1 MKLHLIIISILLA
14 QFSFAQEISIKKL
27 PKIWSL
33 EDCITYAL
41 KNNITVKDAALN
53 TKIAEVDYEKAK
65 LSRLPDLFGNAS
77 QSFSNG
83 NSIDPVTSDFVPDQT
98 HSTNIGI
105 NSSVTLFQGNRI
117 TNQIKQNSLLFEQSS
132 YLEEAEKNNIVLTI
146 LETYLQ
152 TLYSKE
158 NITIAEN
165 NLNASEKEVLRA
177 KARLDAE
184 EIALND
190 YTEAQSQAAT
200 NRYRLITAKNNY
212 QQYII
217 ALKQLL
223 ELPPME
229 DLEIKTIN
237 ENMNFVNLTLNKI
250 EVYNKAIN
258 HLPEIEASKIGV
270 AISEKELDIVKSA
283 YLPTLSLSGNIG
295 SGYTSAIKNT
305 FSNQFNV
312 NFNQRVGLSLSVP
325 IFNRNQTSAA
335 VKTATI
341 NIEKAEMQ
349 KYRTEKEI
357 YKKIETIY
365 QNVLS
370 AQEQVVAAEASK
382 VAAEQSYNLAQKKY
396 ELGDLSTTDL
406 VISQNT
412 FTNAQQN
419 YLQAKYLNILYYQLL
434 QFYQGNDIKL

>member
-41 KNNITVKDAALN
+41 KNNITVKDVALN
-53 TKIAEVDYEKAK
+53 TKIAEVDYEKVK

-295 SGYTSAIKNT
+295 SGYTSAMKNT

-335 VKTATI
+335 VKTTTI

-357 YKKIETIY
+357 YK
-365 QNVLS
+365 
-370 AQEQVVAAEASK
+370 
-382 VAAEQSYNLAQKKY
+382 
-396 ELGDLSTTDL
+396 
-406 VISQNT
+406 
-412 FTNAQQN
+412 
-419 YLQAKYLNILYYQLL
+419 
-434 QFYQGNDIKL
+434 